1 MNAWVSRRP
10 GCVRRSVHFHYRRG
24 ERQAPAVG
32 PSEGTYRAPRAGHR
46 MGCRTRTVAASRG
59 RIGVRDHACYSVRVP
74 RRERLDTVRSY
85 SSAEERSVHTGEV
98 TGSNPVR
105 TTTQVTEP
113 LPVSPGGVRR
123 FRGLAFARRLRQVR
137 TRCPPVPV
145 RAPGR
150 TPRRAGPHS
159 PRADRRGRRTARPA
173 RRSRGRSRCPSGP
186 DRRSP
191 LR

>member
-1 MNAWVSRRP
+1 MRSIVVMNAWASRISGR
-10 GCVRRSVHFHYRRG
+10 VQRSVHFHYRRG
-24 ERQAPAVG
+24 ERQAPALG
-32 PSEGTYRAPRAGHR
+32 PSQGTYRAPPAGRR

-105 TTTQVTEP
+105 TTTQDTEP

-123 FRGLAFARRLRQVR
+123 FPR
-137 TRCPPVPV
+137 TRFRPPLPPGQAS
-145 RAPGR
+145 APASACSSARENTSTGWAPLTASRPSRTKNGTPR
-150 TPRRAGPHS
+150 TPISRAVS
-159 PRADRRGRRTARPA
+159 MSFRT
-173 RRSRGRSRCPSGP
+173 
-186 DRRSP
+186 
-191 LR
+191 